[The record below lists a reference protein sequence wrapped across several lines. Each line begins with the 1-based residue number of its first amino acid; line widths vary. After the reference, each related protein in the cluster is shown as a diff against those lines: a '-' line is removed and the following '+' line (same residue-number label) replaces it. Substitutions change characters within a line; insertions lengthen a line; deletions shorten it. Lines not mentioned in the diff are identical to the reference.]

1 MFEEEGEL
9 NADPNKYVVINS
21 NTMTWKNTNCKGFS
35 YKLLEKVIDPR
46 KGRLTS
52 LLKLDPGTALPT
64 ETLDERCD
72 ILVLEGELYDGH
84 SLHGTHTFIR
94 NQPGDFQTLSSKT
107 GCVLYL
113 KRRKPIRKT
122 DTDRLV
128 IDAKNIEW
136 KPYPARGARVLHL
149 YRDQHG
155 VEAARLVDVYP
166 DKQIPTHDHAM
177 GDETFVVGGV
187 IMDEHGSYPA
197 GVWIR
202 TPIGIPHTPFTKKEN
217 VVMFIRDGDM
227 VW

>member
-9 NADPNKYVVINS
+9 NADPNKYVVMNS
-21 NTMTWKNTNCKGFS
+21 STMTWQNTSCKGFS

-52 LLKLDPGTALPT
+52 LLKFDPGTALPA

-72 ILVLEGELYDGH
+72 ILVLEGELYDGN

-94 NQPGDFQTLSSKT
+94 KQPGDLQKLSSKT

-113 KRRKPIRKT
+113 KRRKPIRKS

-166 DKQIPTHDHAM
+166 GKQIPTHDHAM

-187 IMDEHGSYPA
+187 IMDEHGSYTA

>member
-1 MFEEEGEL
+1 
-9 NADPNKYVVINS
+9 
-21 NTMTWKNTNCKGFS
+21 
-35 YKLLEKVIDPR
+35 
-46 KGRLTS
+46 
-52 LLKLDPGTALPT
+52 
-64 ETLDERCD
+64 
-72 ILVLEGELYDGH
+72 
-84 SLHGTHTFIR
+84 
-94 NQPGDFQTLSSKT
+94 
-107 GCVLYL
+107 
-113 KRRKPIRKT
+113 
-122 DTDRLV
+122 V

-187 IMDEHGSYPA
+187 IMDEHGSYGA

-202 TPIGIPHTPFTKKEN
+202 TPIGIPHTPFTKKDN
-217 VVMFIRDGDM
+217 VVMLIRDGDM

>member
-1 MFEEEGEL
+1 MFIEEDEL
-9 NADPNKYVVINS
+9 NADPNKYVVMDS
-21 NTMTWKNTNCKGFS
+21 NAMTWKNTSCKGFS

-46 KGRLTS
+46 KGRSTS
-52 LLKLDPGTALPT
+52 LIKLDPGTTLPT

-72 ILVLEGELYDGH
+72 LLVLEGTLHDGH
-84 SLHGTHTFIR
+84 SLYGEHTFIR
-94 NQPGDFQTLSSKT
+94 NQPGYLQTLSSQT

-122 DTDRLV
+122 DTDRSV

-187 IMDEHGSYPA
+187 IMDEHGSYGS

-202 TPIGIPHTPFTKKEN
+202 TPIGIPHTPFTKKDN
-217 VVMFIRDGDM
+217 VIMLIRDGDM

>member
-9 NADPNKYVVINS
+9 NADPNKYVVMNS
-21 NTMTWKNTNCKGFS
+21 STMTWQNTSCKGFS

-52 LLKLDPGTALPT
+52 LLKFEPGTALPA

-72 ILVLEGELYDGH
+72 ILVLEGELYDGN

-94 NQPGDFQTLSSKT
+94 KQPGDLQTLSSKT

-113 KRRKPIRKT
+113 KRRKPIRKS

-187 IMDEHGSYPA
+187 IMDEHGSYEA

-202 TPIGIPHTPFTKKEN
+202 TPIGIPHTPFTKKDN
-217 VVMFIRDGDM
+217 VIMLIRDGDM

>member
-1 MFEEEGEL
+1 MFEQEDEL
-9 NADPNKYVVINS
+9 NADPNKYVVMDS
-21 NTMTWKNTNCKGFS
+21 NAMTWKNTSCKGFS

-46 KGRLTS
+46 KGRSTS
-52 LLKLDPGTALPT
+52 LIKLDPGTTLPT

-72 ILVLEGELYDGH
+72 LLVLEGTLHDGH
-84 SLHGTHTFIR
+84 SLYGEHTFIR
-94 NQPGDFQTLSSKT
+94 NQPGYLQTLSSQT
-107 GCVLYL
+107 GCVLYS

-122 DTDRLV
+122 DTDRSV

-187 IMDEHGSYPA
+187 IMDEHGSYGA

-202 TPIGIPHTPFTKKEN
+202 TPIGIPHTPFTKKDN
-217 VVMFIRDGDM
+217 VIMLIRDGDM

>member
-1 MFEEEGEL
+1 MFIEEDEL
-9 NADPNKYVVINS
+9 NADPNKYVVMDS
-21 NTMTWKNTNCKGFS
+21 NAMTWKNTSCKGFS

-46 KGRLTS
+46 KGRSTS
-52 LLKLDPGTALPT
+52 LIKLDPGTTLPT

-72 ILVLEGELYDGH
+72 LLVLEGTLHDGH
-84 SLHGTHTFIR
+84 SLYGKHTFIR
-94 NQPGDFQTLSSKT
+94 NQPGYLQTLSSQT

-122 DTDRLV
+122 DTYRSV

-187 IMDEHGSYPA
+187 IMDEHGSYGS

-202 TPIGIPHTPFTKKEN
+202 TPIGIPHTPFTKKDN
-217 VVMFIRDGDM
+217 VIMLIRDGDM

>member
-1 MFEEEGEL
+1 MFEEEDEL
-9 NADPNKYVVINS
+9 NADPNKYVVMDS
-21 NTMTWKNTNCKGFS
+21 NAMTWKNTSCKGFS

-52 LLKLDPGTALPT
+52 LIKLEPGTTLPA

-72 ILVLEGELYDGH
+72 FLVLEGTLHDGH
-84 SLHGTHTFIR
+84 SLYGEHTFIR
-94 NQPGDFQTLSSKT
+94 NQPGYLQTLSSQT

-122 DTDRLV
+122 DADRSV

-187 IMDEHGSYPA
+187 IMDEHGSYEA

-202 TPIGIPHTPFTKKEN
+202 TPIGIPHTPFTKKDN
-217 VVMFIRDGDM
+217 VIMLIRDGDM

>member
-1 MFEEEGEL
+1 
-9 NADPNKYVVINS
+9 
-21 NTMTWKNTNCKGFS
+21 
-35 YKLLEKVIDPR
+35 
-46 KGRLTS
+46 
-52 LLKLDPGTALPT
+52 
-64 ETLDERCD
+64 
-72 ILVLEGELYDGH
+72 LVLEGTLHDGH
-84 SLHGTHTFIR
+84 SLYGEHTFIR
-94 NQPGDFQTLSSKT
+94 NQPGYLQTLSSQT

-122 DTDRLV
+122 DADRSV

-187 IMDEHGSYPA
+187 IMDEHGSYGA

-202 TPIGIPHTPFTKKEN
+202 TPIGIPHTPFTKKDN
-217 VVMFIRDGDM
+217 VVMLIRDGDM

>member
-1 MFEEEGEL
+1 MFEEEDEL
-9 NADPNKYVVINS
+9 NADPNKYVVMDS
-21 NTMTWKNTNCKGFS
+21 NAMTWKNTSYKGFS

-52 LLKLDPGTALPT
+52 LIKLDPGTTLPA

-72 ILVLEGELYDGH
+72 FLVLEGTLHDGH
-84 SLHGTHTFIR
+84 SLYGEHTFIR
-94 NQPGDFQTLSSKT
+94 NQPGYLQTLSSQT

-122 DTDRLV
+122 DADRSV

-187 IMDEHGSYPA
+187 IMDEHGSYGA

-202 TPIGIPHTPFTKKEN
+202 TPIGIPHTPFTKKDN
-217 VVMFIRDGDM
+217 VVMLIRDGDM

>member
-9 NADPNKYVVINS
+9 NADPNKYVVMNS
-21 NTMTWKNTNCKGFS
+21 NTMAWKNTSCKGFS

-52 LLKLDPGTALPT
+52 LIKLDPGTTLPT

-72 ILVLEGELYDGH
+72 ILVLEGELNDGH

-94 NQPGDFQTLSSKT
+94 SQPGDLQTLSSQT

-122 DTDRLV
+122 DTERLL
-128 IDAKNIEW
+128 IDAKKIEW

-187 IMDEHGSYPA
+187 IMDEHGSYEA

-202 TPIGIPHTPFTKKEN
+202 TPIGIPHTPFTKKDN
-217 VVMFIRDGDM
+217 VIMLIRDGDM

>member
-1 MFEEEGEL
+1 MFEQEDEL
-9 NADPNKYVVINS
+9 NADPNKYVVMDS
-21 NTMTWKNTNCKGFS
+21 NAMTWKNTSCKGFS

-46 KGRLTS
+46 KGRSTS
-52 LLKLDPGTALPT
+52 LVKLDPGTTLPT

-72 ILVLEGELYDGH
+72 FLVLEGTLHDGH
-84 SLHGTHTFIR
+84 SMYGEHTFIR
-94 NQPGDFQTLSSKT
+94 NQPGYLQTLSSQT

-113 KRRKPIRKT
+113 KRRKPIRKA
-122 DTDRLV
+122 DADRSV

-187 IMDEHGSYPA
+187 IMDEHGSYGA

-202 TPIGIPHTPFTKKEN
+202 TPIGIPHTPFTKKDN
-217 VVMFIRDGDM
+217 VIMLIRDGDM

>member
-1 MFEEEGEL
+1 MFEQEDEL
-9 NADPNKYVVINS
+9 NADPNKYVVMDS
-21 NTMTWKNTNCKGFS
+21 NAMTWKNTSCKGFS

-46 KGRLTS
+46 KGRSTS
-52 LLKLDPGTALPT
+52 LIKLDPGTTLPT

-72 ILVLEGELYDGH
+72 LLVLEGTLHDGH
-84 SLHGTHTFIR
+84 SLYGEHTFIR
-94 NQPGDFQTLSSKT
+94 NQPGYLQTLSSQT
-107 GCVLYL
+107 GCVLYS

-122 DTDRLV
+122 DTDRSV

-187 IMDEHGSYPA
+187 IMDEHGSYGS

-202 TPIGIPHTPFTKKEN
+202 TPIGIPHTPFTKKDN
-217 VVMFIRDGDM
+217 VIMLIRDGDM

>member
-1 MFEEEGEL
+1 MFDEESEF
-9 NADPNKYVVINS
+9 NSDPNKYVVMNS
-21 NTMTWKNTNCKGFS
+21 STMIWKETPIKGVS
-35 YKLLEKVIDPR
+35 YKLLEKVNDQR

-52 LLKLDPGTALPT
+52 LLRLEPNTTLPT

-72 ILVLEGELYDGH
+72 ILVLEGTLHDGH
-84 SLHGTHTFIR
+84 STYGTHTFIR
-94 NQPGDFQTLSSKT
+94 NQPGYLQTLSSKT
-107 GCVLYL
+107 GCVLFY

-122 DTDRLV
+122 DIDRIE
-128 IDAKNIEW
+128 IDAKNTEW

-187 IMDEHGSYPA
+187 IMDEHGSYEA
-197 GVWIR
+197 GAWIR
-202 TPIGIPHTPFTKKEN
+202 TPIGIPHTPFTKTEN
-217 VVMFIRDGDM
+217 VVMLIRDGDM